1 MTDKSR
7 AAFEAWAKAAYLDC
21 NTKVTSAWGVLNYLP
36 HIESMWSGW
45 QASRKQALE
54 EAARL
59 FPSKNPMPGN
69 DIAGLIRSLL
79 K

>member
-54 EAARL
+54 DAA
-59 FPSKNPMPGN
+59 P
-69 DIAGLIRSLL
+69 IAGNKPPQVGLD
-79 K
+79 

>member
-1 MTDKSR
+1 MTPTEREVFEDWLDAVTRHQDSR
-7 AAFEAWAKAAYLDC
+7 MPTPRETWR
-21 NTKVTSAWGVLNYLP
+21 
-36 HIESMWSGW
+36 
-45 QASRKQALE
+45 ASRKQALE